1 MMKAGLV
8 EISWTLVFQ
17 IINTVILFW
26 FLKKLLFK
34 PVTEFMEARQ
44 NGISTSIKEAEHKNQ
59 EADNRKHEY
68 EAKLEKV
75 QEEGRQIL
83 KEASKK
89 AESKADEIIKEA
101 QLEAEKLLNRAE
113 AEIKRQN
120 EKAMNELKDQIASL
134 AVMAAGKVI
143 EKSLDEENHNQLI
156 KEFIDEVGDAKWHN

>member
-1 MMKAGLV
+1 MLKAGLV

-17 IINTVILFW
+17 IINTLILFW

-34 PVTEFMEARQ
+34 PVTEFMEERQ
-44 NGISTSIKEAEHKNQ
+44 NTIAASIKEAEDKNQ
-59 EADNRKHEY
+59 QADNRKNEY
-68 EAKLEKV
+68 QAKLEQV

-83 KEASKK
+83 KEASRK

-101 QLEAEKLLNRAE
+101 QREAEKLLNRAE

-120 EKAMNELKDQIASL
+120 EKAMNELKDEIASL
-134 AVMAAGKVI
+134 AVMAAGKII

-156 KEFIDEVGDAKWHN
+156 REFIDEVGDAKWRN